1 MKATTTETEKLI
13 QKTLSQKV
21 ASKKPL
27 KSLSM
32 KPVRSMKKMG
42 SLKAKSTLL
51 NQAREDV

>member
-13 QKTLSQKV
+13 QKNLTQKV

-42 SLKAKSTLL
+42 SLKAKTTLL
-51 NQAREDV
+51 TQSKENV